1 MEVGLAM
8 DRFEGIGDFAS
19 SQVEAEV
26 RLAKDRVAMLGDLG
40 SWVALGDRRDFFEIG
55 GTLAMRSAVRPG
67 RLFLTA
73 RVDGRRAT
81 RDAPRAVWPG
91 AGTGPGRSLLQRASP
106 LLENGELVGEA
117 FGRGLLHATIEAEVR
132 VADRGPARLG
142 LAVFSDWAKVW
153 DAAAQSGPGR
163 DLLALGVGLRLRTL
177 SNTALRVD
185 IAVRPGQ
192 RGLVLSGGVTPR
204 WPH

>member
-1 MEVGLAM
+1 
-8 DRFEGIGDFAS
+8 
-19 SQVEAEV
+19 
-26 RLAKDRVAMLGDLG
+26 MLGDLG
-40 SWVALGDRRDFFEIG
+40 SWVALGDRRDFFELG
-55 GTLAMRSAVRPG
+55 GTLALRSAARPG
-67 RLFLTA
+67 RMFLTA
-73 RVDGRRAT
+73 RIDGRRAT

-91 AGTGPGRSLLQRASP
+91 AGTGPGRSPLQRASP

-117 FGRGLLHATIEAEVR
+117 FGRGLLHAPIEAEMR

-185 IAVRPGQ
+185 VAVRPGQ